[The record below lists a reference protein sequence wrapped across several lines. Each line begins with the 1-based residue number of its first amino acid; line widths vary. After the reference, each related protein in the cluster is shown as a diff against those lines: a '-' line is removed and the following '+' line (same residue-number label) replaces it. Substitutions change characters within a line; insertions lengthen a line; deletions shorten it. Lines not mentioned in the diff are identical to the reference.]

1 MIVDLPEEVLVHIFE
16 YLDYKSLQCIAVQVC
31 KEWLSIIRND
41 CKLSGE
47 LKIKQFKHED
57 LPNIKEF
64 SDMLSK
70 WEKLKVL
77 ISQNRELSLDFDF
90 KCCKSLEKVICPNY
104 YEENFMPPW
113 GKLTWISYDP
123 FAVPNPGLL
132 NYVGPQDGLELRIL
146 CCGDSRRPGF
156 YYDASENVWPMKDI
170 SMKMDKLETLLIWYI
185 NYNDGNFD
193 FCLPLLNG
201 LQTCKSLRELKLDYV
216 DIPDYCADLRIQCNP
231 NFSSFIDKISEHCL
245 NLTDLV
251 IEFTTDK
258 SESRTWRNPLP
269 LAWIKWIPNLRNC
282 EKLTLNTHIAPKYG
296 NFEPFFQNPMM
307 HLKEVNLGACG
318 AFLRDL
324 FLINLFEAFPNLQK
338 LNINLPKANATIK
351 WKIEN
356 LTLVLKTLA
365 KVKNLKISNLEVYL
379 ERGNDESRDEIL
391 GFLTEALEI
400 TQQKFSE
407 DISDF
412 KIQEDHYGF
421 IMSKEKLNFVKLNN
435 CLKIDGHTVKD
446 VEYSEQEK
454 AVILKLVDHA
464 DVIMSEDLARKIANM
479 LIEICESKKEINHL
493 I

>member
-1 MIVDLPEEVLVHIFE
+1 MGSFIYYLELYMYTVPVH
-16 YLDYKSLQCIAVQVC
+16 Y
-31 KEWLSIIRND
+31 SIPQSEF
-41 CKLSGE
+41 KLSVY
-47 LKIKQFKHED
+47 F
-57 LPNIKEF
+57 
-64 SDMLSK
+64 
-70 WEKLKVL
+70 
-77 ISQNRELSLDFDF
+77 
-90 KCCKSLEKVICPNY
+90 
-104 YEENFMPPW
+104 
-113 GKLTWISYDP
+113 
-123 FAVPNPGLL
+123 
-132 NYVGPQDGLELRIL
+132 
-146 CCGDSRRPGF
+146 
-156 YYDASENVWPMKDI
+156 
-170 SMKMDKLETLLIWYI
+170 
-185 NYNDGNFD
+185 
-193 FCLPLLNG
+193 
-201 LQTCKSLRELKLDYV
+201 
-216 DIPDYCADLRIQCNP
+216 
-231 NFSSFIDKISEHCL
+231 FSSFIDKISEHCL

-391 GFLTEALEI
+391 RFLTEALEI

-435 CLKIDGHTVKD
+435 CLKIDGHTGRTVND
-446 VEYSEQEK
+446 VFLRMLPQQDLYT
-454 AVILKLVDHA
+454 VDGQCCNKQDHQSKFLRGKTGTVTA
-464 DVIMSEDLARKIANM
+464 TQIACNHCLIFCKIQA
-479 LIEICESKKEINHL
+479 KP
-493 I
+493 

>member
-1 MIVDLPEEVLVHIFE
+1 MTLILTTHPNGKFHLFTIYLKLYNIYTVPVH
-16 YLDYKSLQCIAVQVC
+16 Y
-31 KEWLSIIRND
+31 SIPQLEF
-41 CKLSGE
+41 KLSVY
-47 LKIKQFKHED
+47 F
-57 LPNIKEF
+57 
-64 SDMLSK
+64 
-70 WEKLKVL
+70 
-77 ISQNRELSLDFDF
+77 
-90 KCCKSLEKVICPNY
+90 
-104 YEENFMPPW
+104 
-113 GKLTWISYDP
+113 
-123 FAVPNPGLL
+123 
-132 NYVGPQDGLELRIL
+132 
-146 CCGDSRRPGF
+146 
-156 YYDASENVWPMKDI
+156 
-170 SMKMDKLETLLIWYI
+170 
-185 NYNDGNFD
+185 
-193 FCLPLLNG
+193 
-201 LQTCKSLRELKLDYV
+201 
-216 DIPDYCADLRIQCNP
+216 
-231 NFSSFIDKISEHCL
+231 FSSFIDKISEHCL

-324 FLINLFEAFPNLQK
+324 FLINLLEAFPNLQK

-407 DISDF
+407 DTSDF
-412 KIQEDHYGF
+412 KIQEDHNGF
-421 IMSKEKLNFVKLNN
+421 IISKEKLNFVKLNN
-435 CLKIDGHTVKD
+435 CLKIDGHTGRTVND
-446 VEYSEQEK
+446 VFLRLLPQQHLYTVDVVTNLYYSGPPQ
-454 AVILKLVDHA
+454 
-464 DVIMSEDLARKIANM
+464 
-479 LIEICESKKEINHL
+479 
-493 I
+493 

>member
-1 MIVDLPEEVLVHIFE
+1 MGSFTYLLFKIICTVPVH
-16 YLDYKSLQCIAVQVC
+16 Y
-31 KEWLSIIRND
+31 SIPQSEF
-41 CKLSGE
+41 KLSVY
-47 LKIKQFKHED
+47 F
-57 LPNIKEF
+57 
-64 SDMLSK
+64 
-70 WEKLKVL
+70 
-77 ISQNRELSLDFDF
+77 
-90 KCCKSLEKVICPNY
+90 
-104 YEENFMPPW
+104 
-113 GKLTWISYDP
+113 
-123 FAVPNPGLL
+123 
-132 NYVGPQDGLELRIL
+132 
-146 CCGDSRRPGF
+146 
-156 YYDASENVWPMKDI
+156 
-170 SMKMDKLETLLIWYI
+170 
-185 NYNDGNFD
+185 
-193 FCLPLLNG
+193 
-201 LQTCKSLRELKLDYV
+201 
-216 DIPDYCADLRIQCNP
+216 
-231 NFSSFIDKISEHCL
+231 FSSFIDKISEHCL

-324 FLINLFEAFPNLQK
+324 FLINLFEAFPNLQR

-365 KVKNLKISNLEVYL
+365 KVKYLKISNLEVYL

-407 DISDF
+407 DNSDF

-421 IMSKEKLNFVKLNN
+421 IISKKKLNFVKLNN
-435 CLKIDGHTVKD
+435 CLKIDGHTGRTVND
-446 VEYSEQEK
+446 VYAGCQDSIYPLQCTVDGQCCK
-454 AVILKLVDHA
+454 KL
-464 DVIMSEDLARKIANM
+464 IT
-479 LIEICESKKEINHL
+479 LIF
-493 I
+493 